1 METMDGSEKAG
12 MSMSKECVITKL
24 QQIIYGL
31 NLAAVCFV
39 SGIMMYSMFKI
50 VDTMYAGQFL
60 RMIGRRPWQPEL
72 MMAVAVICYFSLV
85 FFSCLGQ
92 TCDQREREIRNVI
105 LFLEVLFCIGSSV
118 AMNMNYNGLVL
129 LAVADMVRGQKGSR
143 QKFVMGSAIIGL
155 YTILDYNLMGIHFSM
170 IPLDTF
176 IFCFSTGIQAMI
188 RGTVSIFR
196 SLNLVLFILYLTML
210 IQGEYQ
216 ERERIQ
222 NLNEQLEEANRKLK
236 LYAEEAERNA
246 ETRERNRLAREIHD
260 TLGHALTGIVA
271 GVDACL
277 MTIDISTEATKKQ
290 LEKIGDVARQ
300 GITDVRR
307 SVRKLRPDA
316 LEKLELEDAITG
328 MLENLAAT
336 SGVKVMFQ
344 NQVKPFQF
352 HEDEEEVIY
361 RVIQEATTNAVR
373 HGHADKIWITIT
385 KENAWLTITVKDN
398 GVGCGEMKE
407 GFGLKHMKER
417 LSLLNGTLEYNGENG
432 FLIVAGIPI
441 RWGEEKG

>member
-1 METMDGSEKAG
+1 
-12 MSMSKECVITKL
+12 
-24 QQIIYGL
+24 
-31 NLAAVCFV
+31 
-39 SGIMMYSMFKI
+39 
-50 VDTMYAGQFL
+50 
-60 RMIGRRPWQPEL
+60 
-72 MMAVAVICYFSLV
+72 
-85 FFSCLGQ
+85 
-92 TCDQREREIRNVI
+92 
-105 LFLEVLFCIGSSV
+105 
-118 AMNMNYNGLVL
+118 
-129 LAVADMVRGQKGSR
+129 
-143 QKFVMGSAIIGL
+143 MGSAIIGL

-417 LSLLNGTLEYNGENG
+417 LSLLNGTLEYNGEDG